1 MSRFL
6 YNIFLFLFS
15 IFTIFFLNVLYIND
29 WKISFNKFN
38 DSYFNKNVKNFNQ
51 SIKYNNDINLILGS
65 SLAGAFVMEDLQKED
80 WLMFANN
87 GQNIFESYLFLN
99 HYKENINVDTLLV
112 VINPWDFREKIKEN
126 FDINSNGE
134 FKIFKQGNNKNSLKR
149 SFFTENLQF
158 FINSNFHSLETLF
171 AKFIENP
178 IVFPI
183 EEETH
188 EYNFVN
194 IFFMGVNNP
203 PKIDALKEFDLLA
216 QELAK
221 EVFYVITPKDD
232 KYLDSILMN
241 EEYKSTL
248 NYVKSYFA
256 ELRVNLIDLEY
267 IFYNR
272 NGDYFSDSVHL
283 SKSGAKV
290 FTKII
295 KNRLKEN

>member
-6 YNIFLFLFS
+6 YKIFLFLFS

-38 DSYFNKNVKNFNQ
+38 DSYFNKNLKNFNQ

-65 SLAGAFVMEDLQKED
+65 SLAGAFVLEDLQKES

-99 HYKENINVDTLLV
+99 HYKKNINIDTLLV

-134 FKIFKQGNNKNSLKR
+134 FDIFKQGNKKSSIRR

-158 FINSNFHSLETLF
+158 LINSNFHSLVNLF
-171 AKFIENP
+171 AKLIENP
-178 IVFPI
+178 IVYPI
-183 EEETH
+183 DEKTH

-194 IFFMGVNNP
+194 ILFMGVNNP

-216 QELAK
+216 QELAN
-221 EVFYVITPKDD
+221 EVFYIITPKED
-232 KYLDSILMN
+232 KYLDSIIMN
-241 EEYKSTL
+241 EEYKSTWS
-248 NYVKSYFA
+248 YVKSYFG

-283 SKSGAKV
+283 SKKRSKS
-290 FTKII
+290 
-295 KNRLKEN
+295 LHENY